1 MVLGMSIQTFTLL
14 HTAISLIAIVAG
26 LVVVWVMLTGKR
38 LPGWTAIFLLMTL
51 LTSVTGF
58 MFPVPLSALLPS
70 QITGIVAL
78 IVLAPTLAALYVFHL
93 SGLWRPVYVIGA
105 VISLYLNMFVL
116 VAQVFPK
123 VGFLHA
129 LAPTQSEP
137 PFLITQVVVLIAFIV
152 IGFIAVLRFHPAPA
166 LASV

>member
-14 HTAISLIAIVAG
+14 HTAISLIAIVTG
-26 LVVVWVMLTGKR
+26 LIVVWGMLTGKR

-78 IVLAPTLAALYVFHL
+78 VVLAPTLARALRL
-93 SGLWRPVYVIGA
+93 SCSPASGA
-105 VISLYLNMFVL
+105 RSISS
-116 VAQVFPK
+116 A
-123 VGFLHA
+123 
-129 LAPTQSEP
+129 
-137 PFLITQVVVLIAFIV
+137 
-152 IGFIAVLRFHPAPA
+152 R
-166 LASV
+166 